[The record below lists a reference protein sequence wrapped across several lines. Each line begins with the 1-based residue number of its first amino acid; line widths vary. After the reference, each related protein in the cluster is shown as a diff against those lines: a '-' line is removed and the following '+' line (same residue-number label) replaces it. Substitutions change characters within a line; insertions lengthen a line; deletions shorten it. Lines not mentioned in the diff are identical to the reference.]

1 MSAQQPAIDPDLSY
15 EEVVGRLEATIER
28 LEEGGAGL
36 DESVS
41 AYAEGSALAAR
52 AQELLDAA
60 QLQVDEL
67 RQE

>member
-1 MSAQQPAIDPDLSY
+1 MSVEQPVVDPDLSY
-15 EEVVGRLEATIER
+15 EEVVARLEATIER

-67 RQE
+67 RRE